1 MIIGVAGPYSADTE
15 EKRQQNLDD
24 LNKTAAQLLAKGH
37 TPLIGVNAALPV
49 VQQSG
54 LTKHER
60 YEAIMKISM
69 AVIDK
74 CDALLIIAESPGA
87 NRERDFVQSKGLPVY
102 FSIEEIPAI

>member
-15 EKRQQNLDD
+15 EKRRQNVEK
-24 LNKTAAQLLAKGH
+24 LNKAAVQVLAKGH

-54 LTKHER
+54 LTEHER

-87 NRERDFVQSKGLPVY
+87 IRERDMVLSKGLPIY
-102 FSIEEIPAI
+102 YSIQDVPGG